1 MTAFTAPGIAVPARI
16 DALALVKLVPL
27 MERTSGRPE
36 IVVGLLDGPVAMGLS
51 ALAGE
56 NIQQAGSSSADCSPP
71 GGFACGHGTLVAGIL
86 SARRSSSPVGICPG
100 CTLLVRPIFGE
111 SSGGDGAALQQATP
125 EELAQAIRESVE
137 AGARVINV
145 SAAVVGTAA
154 RGGWGERRL
163 AEALDQA
170 MQHGCLVVAA
180 AGNQGDIGSS
190 VITEHPWV
198 IPVAAYSL
206 EGRPLDGSNLGA
218 SIGKRGLGGPGAGVI
233 GLSPTGEQVQGAG
246 TSVATPFVTG
256 AIALLWSVFPTATAS
271 VIRSAV
277 TQSGL
282 RRRSIVPPLLDAWKA
297 YRLLAASKC

>member
-86 SARRSSSPVGICPG
+86 SARRSSSPAGICPG

-111 SSGGDGAALQQATP
+111 SSGGDGAALPQATP

-137 AGARVINV
+137 AGAHVINV
-145 SAAVVGTAA
+145 SAAVVGH
-154 RGGWGERRL
+154 RCSRRLGERRL

-190 VITEHPWV
+190 MITEHPWV

-206 EGRPLDGSNLGA
+206 RGSAAGRVEFGRVDRQARLGRA
-218 SIGKRGLGGPGAGVI
+218 RRAESSVCRRPVNRCRGRGPAW
-233 GLSPTGEQVQGAG
+233 L
-246 TSVATPFVTG
+246 
-256 AIALLWSVFPTATAS
+256 
-271 VIRSAV
+271 
-277 TQSGL
+277 
-282 RRRSIVPPLLDAWKA
+282 PPLL
-297 YRLLAASKC
+297 LARSPCCGRCFLPRRRVLFGPP